1 MAQGRRILLALTVTG
16 IVVLAALAWL
26 LLLLSL
32 RAPQSEVELVR
43 LSPSSEEFETYCD
56 DAIGE
61 PRVEQYGE
69 HIFVAI
75 GYDLA
80 NAILVRSDEGG
91 VLIDTGMSPARAAE
105 MRSALEDASPGPITD
120 IIYTHS
126 HIDHVGGASAWLADQ
141 PTRPR
146 IWASEAL
153 EEHFFKQYGMFNAAE
168 TQRGS
173 RQFGEH
179 VPLEALP
186 CSALGRRIDL
196 ESSLETGFRLP
207 DSTFTGQTSFERGG
221 LTFELVEAHG
231 ETHDQIFIYVPELE
245 AIFPGDNWYRTFP
258 NLYTIRGTSPRP
270 IDEWIASLDAMRRYD
285 PALLI
290 PSHTRPV
297 EGREEVRTVLTEYR
311 DAIQWVRDETVRAA
325 NALTPVDELAASI
338 ALPAELAQAP
348 ELRPFYG
355 QLDWSARAVFTNEL
369 GWFDGRPEALYP
381 LAPAARA
388 ERYVVAMGGTDA
400 VLQSAEQAIDEDP
413 RWSLELLAHLAQL
426 EGEDS
431 DAIDT
436 LRAAALRSLAREVSN
451 SNGRGYL
458 LQSAWEL
465 ENSPEP
471 RPEPK
476 LSDELLASIPL
487 DLIFGVMQTRVIPER
502 AGGEPR
508 SVRFELRE
516 GDNVSVYTVTLRN
529 RIAEVVEGDELAG
542 QPAPAATLRAD
553 ANTWRGLALGT
564 IEPARALV
572 RSEVAFEGSTAAF
585 IRFMDAFERGF

>member
-1 MAQGRRILLALTVTG
+1 MTRRRRILLALTV
-16 IVVLAALAWL
+16 IAICVLAALAWL
-26 LLLLSL
+26 SLSL

-56 DAIGE
+56 EAIGE
-61 PRVEQYGE
+61 PRVERYGE

-207 DSTFTGQTSFERGG
+207 DSTFSGQTSFERGG

-231 ETHDQIFIYVPELE
+231 ETHDQIFVYVPELE

-270 IDEWIASLDAMRRYD
+270 IDEWIASLDTMRRYD

-325 NALTPVDELAASI
+325 NALTPVGELAANI

-388 ERYVVAMGGTDA
+388 ERYVVAMGGADA

-413 RWSLELLAHLAQL
+413 RWSLELLAHLSQL
-426 EGEDS
+426 DGEES
-431 DAIDT
+431 NAIQA

-471 RPEPK
+471 RPEPT

-564 IEPARALV
+564 IEPAGALV

-585 IRFMDAFERGF
+585 IRFMGSFERGF